1 MHAIDIYAELHW
13 AVSRPQLDFRL
24 NGSQLLAQMQTVSR
38 QQYQENV
45 IYHTIA
51 ESLSETN
58 LLEIE
63 LYGKNNNLITAD
75 SDHWVDIRNVM
86 IDDVS
91 ADTMLA
97 SSEFR
102 HNMPK
107 SWVEEMQKQNIE
119 ILSLYCPGS
128 TLRLN
133 GVMSWQF
140 SESFTNNKLL
150 HIWQQKE

>member
-24 NGSQLLAQMQTVSR
+24 NGSQLIAQMQTVSR

-63 LYGKNNNLITAD
+63 LHGKNNKLITAD
-75 SDHWVDIRNVM
+75 SDHWADIKNIVVDGVG
-86 IDDVS
+86 
-91 ADTMLA
+91 ADTMIY
-97 SSEFR
+97 SSVFE
-102 HNMPK
+102 HKM
-107 SWVEEMQKQNIE
+107 SQEWVGQMIKQGVNIQKT
-119 ILSLYCPGS
+119 YTPGTS
-128 TLRLN
+128 LRLN
-133 GVMSWQF
+133 GIMRWNFLKKF
-140 SESFTNNKLL
+140 SCDKLL
-150 HIWQQKE
+150 HLWSL